1 MRKHLPTTIPGSGQA
16 LCFQKSTR
24 MFWKVLERNGQ
35 RSPSYAKAGRAAR
48 LEGGRDKARV
58 TPSLRFCLPTTK
70 VALVQGSIP
79 DRKRPG
85 SGPHSATHSVMRRVP
100 LPLGPKDGQHL
111 PTPHPPPPHLVP
123 YLGGT
128 NVETRSKGWTSIS
141 QPETRVEMPPPL
153 TEVLWSFLLLSPTRT
168 VALAFRGIH
177 KGHCRP
183 CLKSPPE
190 APEI

>member
-1 MRKHLPTTIPGSGQA
+1 MMRKHLPTTIPGSDQA

-70 VALVQGSIP
+70 VALVQEEAWLWS
-79 DRKRPG
+79 
-85 SGPHSATHSVMRRVP
+85 SFSHSFCDEASPFTP
-100 LPLGPKDGQHL
+100 GPKGWTAFTHL
-111 PTPHPPPPHLVP
+111 PPPHLVP

-128 NVETRSKGWTSIS
+128 NAETHSKGWTSIS

-190 APEI
+190 APKI